1 MPVGSLIAEELLT
14 SGKIQSADEMLAMG
28 VVDVVVVDGQGEA
41 GVNALINKRARSR
54 NGRSA
59 LAAARRRVHRIDY
72 SELMDIVEIWA
83 DSALKLNPRDLKLMQ
98 RLVSRQWRNGSGEMG
113 PGQAGFNPALF
124 FSLAAAPTDL
134 PGGLVI

>member
-1 MPVGSLIAEELLT
+1 MIAEELLT
-14 SGKIQSADEMLAMG
+14 SGKIYSADEMLAMG

-113 PGQAGFNPALF
+113 PG
-124 FSLAAAPTDL
+124 
-134 PGGLVI
+134 